1 MKEINFKTKNMK
13 KTVIVFLLLI
23 APVFAQSQILVS
35 YNKAD
40 DVDFSKFKTFQVHD
54 FEVKNI
60 PEFEPKKEGLNLL
73 IAEINKQMSFRGYQK
88 VTKDPDLIINIGVT
102 ITAEVQTRDTDFRRD
117 APMYIGQRN
126 YHWESEEIVVRNY
139 IEGTVTLDIV
149 DNRENEMIWQA
160 VSQGTVSKKREKN
173 KKKIVKAVQ
182 KLFKKFPVEIIK

>member
-1 MKEINFKTKNMK
+1 MK

-40 DVDFSKFKTFQVHD
+40 DVDFSKFKTFQVYD

-88 VTKDPDLIINIGVT
+88 VAKNPDLMINIGVN
-102 ITAEVQTRDTDFRRD
+102 ITAEVQTRETNFRD
-117 APMYIGQRN
+117 APIYMGQRN

-149 DNRENEMIWQA
+149 DNRKNEMIWQA

-182 KLFKKFPVEIIK
+182 KLFKKFPVEVIK